1 MTKVPV
7 YNLEGKVTGELKLDD
22 SVFGLPKNNDLINQV
37 YVALRANARQA
48 LAHTKT
54 RGERAGSGI
63 KPWRQKGTGRARV
76 GSVRTPIWRK
86 GGIVFGPRN
95 NRNFSKK
102 VNRKMN
108 AKAVGVV
115 LSGKLKD
122 KELIVVDQIDFK
134 EQKTR
139 VVAAALEKLKLK
151 GRTLMAFSDKEKNI
165 MRLSRN
171 IRNVNNILISQLNVL
186 DMLNHKNLMLSQ
198 DSVKYLETKYAKKK

>member
-1 MTKVPV
+1 
-7 YNLEGKVTGELKLDD
+7 
-22 SVFGLPKNNDLINQV
+22 
-37 YVALRANARQA
+37 
-48 LAHTKT
+48 
-54 RGERAGSGI
+54 
-63 KPWRQKGTGRARV
+63 
-76 GSVRTPIWRK
+76 
-86 GGIVFGPRN
+86 
-95 NRNFSKK
+95 
-102 VNRKMN
+102 MN